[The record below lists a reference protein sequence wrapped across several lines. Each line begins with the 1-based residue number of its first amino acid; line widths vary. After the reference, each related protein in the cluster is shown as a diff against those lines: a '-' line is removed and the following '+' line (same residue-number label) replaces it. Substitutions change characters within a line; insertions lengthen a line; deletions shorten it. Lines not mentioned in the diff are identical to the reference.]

1 MREWRVGNGRRFVL
15 DHPVVMGV
23 LNVTPDSFSDGGWYL
38 DAGLAAARARVM
50 ASEGA
55 HIIDIGGESTR
66 PGAARVGAEEQ
77 VARVVPVVRALR
89 ADTGFREVAISV
101 DTTLADVARAAS
113 DEGADIINDVSAGT
127 EGECIFAPVADRS
140 LGVILM
146 HRLRPPGEDTYSDR
160 YPRPPAYRD
169 VRAEVGFFLRE
180 RVTAAVASGIQ
191 ESAIAIDPGLGFGK
205 DVAQNLQLIAPP
217 ADVAGLGLPVVSAL
231 SLKSFVGGVMCGS
244 GGNIPPSD
252 RLPGTLALSVLHRIA
267 GASVFRVHDVAQTLG
282 ALRAADA
289 ARSVW
294 TR

>member
-101 DTTLADVARAAS
+101 DTTLADVARAA
-113 DEGADIINDVSAGT
+113 
-127 EGECIFAPVADRS
+127 
-140 LGVILM
+140 
-146 HRLRPPGEDTYSDR
+146 
-160 YPRPPAYRD
+160 
-169 VRAEVGFFLRE
+169 
-180 RVTAAVASGIQ
+180 
-191 ESAIAIDPGLGFGK
+191 
-205 DVAQNLQLIAPP
+205 
-217 ADVAGLGLPVVSAL
+217 
-231 SLKSFVGGVMCGS
+231 
-244 GGNIPPSD
+244 
-252 RLPGTLALSVLHRIA
+252 
-267 GASVFRVHDVAQTLG
+267 
-282 ALRAADA
+282 
-289 ARSVW
+289 
-294 TR
+294 